1 MSAPVPPRILG
12 RAKGFTLIEVMIAVV
27 VIGLLAA
34 VAYPSYQ
41 DAIRK
46 SRRADAKAAL
56 SELTQFMERIYTENN
71 TYKPDGAN
79 PEPPFTQ
86 TPKDGTGKY
95 YDLSLTASSATTFTL
110 QAAPISGTSQA
121 NDGLLQIDNT
131 GARWW
136 DKNNNGAKDSGEN
149 SW

>member
-1 MSAPVPPRILG
+1 MTIPVPPRALG
-12 RAKGFTLIEVMIAVV
+12 RASGFTLIEVMIVVV

-56 SELTQFMERIYTENN
+56 SELAQFMEHTYTENN
-71 TYKPDGAN
+71 TYKPGGAN
-79 PEPPFTQ
+79 PTLPFTES
-86 TPKDGTGKY
+86 PKDGAGKY
-95 YDLSLTASSATTFTL
+95 YDLSLTASTATSFTL
-110 QAAPISGTSQA
+110 QAEPKAAQSG
-121 NDGLLQIDNT
+121 DGVLQIDNT

-136 DKNNNGAKDSGEN
+136 DKDNDGTKDSGEN